1 MTKSFTAGERR
12 GMIALLLILA
22 AIITMLYF
30 SNAQGQE
37 DTLPLT
43 DSISANMQHI
53 SNDTARETKPTKKNK
68 NKNKSKK
75 YKPKKLTPTR
85 DPLSQPVP
93 YETR

>member
-22 AIITMLYF
+22 AIITTLHF
-30 SNAQGQE
+30 SNTQAQE

-43 DSISANMQHI
+43 DSISANTQHI
-53 SNDTARETKPTKKNK
+53 SSDTARESKPTKKNK
-68 NKNKSKK
+68 NKK

>member
-22 AIITMLYF
+22 AIITTLHF
-30 SNAQGQE
+30 SNTQSQE

-43 DSISANMQHI
+43 DSISANTQHI
-53 SNDTARETKPTKKNK
+53 SSDTARETKPTKKNK
-68 NKNKSKK
+68 NKK

>member
-22 AIITMLYF
+22 AIISTLYLF
-30 SNAQGQE
+30 NNKGCDE
-37 DTLPLT
+37 TLPLT
-43 DSISANMQHI
+43 DSISATTQHI
-53 SNDTARETKPTKKNK
+53 FSDTARESKSTKKKK
-68 NKNKSKK
+68 NKK
-75 YKPKKLTPTR
+75 YKPKKQAPTR

>member
-22 AIITMLYF
+22 AIITTLHF
-30 SNAQGQE
+30 SNTQAQE

-53 SNDTARETKPTKKNK
+53 SSDTARESKTTKKNK
-68 NKNKSKK
+68 NKK

>member
-22 AIITMLYF
+22 TIITTLYF
-30 SNAQGQE
+30 SNAQRQE

-53 SNDTARETKPTKKNK
+53 SNDTAKELKSTKK
-68 NKNKSKK
+68 KSKK
-75 YKPKKLTPTR
+75 YKPKKQAPTR

>member
-22 AIITMLYF
+22 AIITTLHF
-30 SNAQGQE
+30 SNTQAQE

-43 DSISANMQHI
+43 DSISANTQHI
-53 SNDTARETKPTKKNK
+53 SSDTARESKPTKKNK
-68 NKNKSKK
+68 NKK
-75 YKPKKLTPTR
+75 YKPRKLTPTR

>member
-22 AIITMLYF
+22 AIITTLHF
-30 SNAQGQE
+30 SNTQSQE

-43 DSISANMQHI
+43 ESISANTQHI
-53 SNDTARETKPTKKNK
+53 SSDTARESKTTKKNK
-68 NKNKSKK
+68 NKK

>member
-1 MTKSFTAGERR
+1 MTKNFTAGERR

-22 AIITMLYF
+22 AIITTLYF

-53 SNDTARETKPTKKNK
+53 CNDTARELKSTKKK
-68 NKNKSKK
+68 KSKK
-75 YKPKKLTPTR
+75 YKPKKQAPTR
-85 DPLSQPVP
+85 DLLSQPVP

>member
-1 MTKSFTAGERR
+1 MTKNFTAGERR

-22 AIITMLYF
+22 AIITTLYF
-30 SNAQGQE
+30 SNAQSQE

-53 SNDTARETKPTKKNK
+53 SNDTARELKSTKKNK
-68 NKNKSKK
+68 NKK
-75 YKPKKLTPTR
+75 YKPKKQAPTR

>member
-22 AIITMLYF
+22 TIITTLYF
-30 SNAQGQE
+30 SNAQSQE

-53 SNDTARETKPTKKNK
+53 SNDTARESKSTKKK
-68 NKNKSKK
+68 KSKK
-75 YKPKKLTPTR
+75 YKPKKLAPTR

>member
-68 NKNKSKK
+68 NKK

>member
-22 AIITMLYF
+22 AIITTLHF
-30 SNAQGQE
+30 SNTQAQE

-43 DSISANMQHI
+43 DSISANTQHI
-53 SNDTARETKPTKKNK
+53 SSDTARESKTTKKNK
-68 NKNKSKK
+68 NKK

>member
-1 MTKSFTAGERR
+1 
-12 GMIALLLILA
+12 
-22 AIITMLYF
+22 
-30 SNAQGQE
+30 
-37 DTLPLT
+37 
-43 DSISANMQHI
+43 MQHI
-53 SNDTARETKPTKKNK
+53 SNDTARETKPTKK

>member
-22 AIITMLYF
+22 AIITTLHF
-30 SNAQGQE
+30 SNTQAQE

-43 DSISANMQHI
+43 DSISANTQHI
-53 SNDTARETKPTKKNK
+53 SSDTARESKTTKKK
-68 NKNKSKK
+68 KSKK
-75 YKPKKLTPTR
+75 YKPKKQAPTR

>member
-22 AIITMLYF
+22 AIITTLHF
-30 SNAQGQE
+30 SNTQAQE

-43 DSISANMQHI
+43 DSISANTQHI
-53 SNDTARETKPTKKNK
+53 SSDTARETKPTKKNK
-68 NKNKSKK
+68 NKK
-75 YKPKKLTPTR
+75 YKQKKLTPTR

>member
-22 AIITMLYF
+22 AIITTLHF
-30 SNAQGQE
+30 SNTQAQE

-53 SNDTARETKPTKKNK
+53 SSDTARESKTTKKK
-68 NKNKSKK
+68 KSKK
-75 YKPKKLTPTR
+75 YKPKKQAPTR

>member
-22 AIITMLYF
+22 AIITTLHF
-30 SNAQGQE
+30 SNTQSQE

-43 DSISANMQHI
+43 DSISANTQHI
-53 SNDTARETKPTKKNK
+53 SSDTARESKTTKKNK
-68 NKNKSKK
+68 NKNKK

>member
-22 AIITMLYF
+22 AIITTLHF
-30 SNAQGQE
+30 SNTQAQE

-43 DSISANMQHI
+43 DSISANTQHI
-53 SNDTARETKPTKKNK
+53 SSDTARETKPTKKNK
-68 NKNKSKK
+68 NKK

>member
-22 AIITMLYF
+22 AIITTLHF
-30 SNAQGQE
+30 SNTQSQE

-43 DSISANMQHI
+43 DSISANTQHI
-53 SNDTARETKPTKKNK
+53 SSDTARESKTTKKNK
-68 NKNKSKK
+68 NKK

>member
-22 AIITMLYF
+22 AIITTLHF
-30 SNAQGQE
+30 SNTQAQE

-43 DSISANMQHI
+43 DSISANTQHT
-53 SNDTARETKPTKKNK
+53 SSDTARESKPTKKN
-68 NKNKSKK
+68 KK